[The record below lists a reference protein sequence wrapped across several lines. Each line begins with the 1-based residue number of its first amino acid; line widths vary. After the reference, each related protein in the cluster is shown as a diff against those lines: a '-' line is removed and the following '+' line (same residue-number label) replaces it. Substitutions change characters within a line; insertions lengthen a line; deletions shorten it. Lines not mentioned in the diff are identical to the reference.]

1 MSDSPII
8 TPKKSVERAA
18 REVRLAKALRENLLR
33 RKEQKRAQEG
43 LAAPQSQET
52 EREREPP
59 GLSRYPRFQ

>member
-18 REVRLAKALRENLLR
+18 REARLAKALRENLLR

-43 LAAPQSQET
+43 RAAPQSQAPG
-52 EREREPP
+52 RKREPP
-59 GLSRYPRFQ
+59 A